1 MASNR
6 FLSCVNDALLVEFSS
21 QQLSM
26 MSYLVLDIKNT
37 LVFFVSLQLEIGK
50 DNWLKLLYCGASF
63 YGAKP
68 ICSGIRVFF
77 TMVCVNFFF
86 S

>member
-37 LVFFVSLQLEIGK
+37 LVFCVRIYYSLLRSVLIFSFRKSIKKGKGSFILETSK
-50 DNWLKLLYCGASF
+50 
-63 YGAKP
+63 
-68 ICSGIRVFF
+68 V
-77 TMVCVNFFF
+77 V
-86 S
+86 

>member
-37 LVFFVSLQLEIGK
+37 LVFCVRIYYSLPWSVLVCSFRKSINKGDRSFILETTK
-50 DNWLKLLYCGASF
+50 
-63 YGAKP
+63 
-68 ICSGIRVFF
+68 V
-77 TMVCVNFFF
+77 VQ
-86 S
+86 